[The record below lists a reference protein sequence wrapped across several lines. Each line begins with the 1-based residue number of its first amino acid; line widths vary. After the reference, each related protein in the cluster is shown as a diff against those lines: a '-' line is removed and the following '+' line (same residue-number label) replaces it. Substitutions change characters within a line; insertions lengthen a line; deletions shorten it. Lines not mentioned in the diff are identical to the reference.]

1 MTELKEKAQAEDD
14 LFDEDDEDT
23 QKDKY
28 LTFTVGKED
37 YGIEIYHVTEIIG
50 IQKITD
56 VPDMPAYVKG
66 VINLRGKVIPVMD
79 VRRRFHL
86 EDRAYDDRTCIVVVN
101 INDAAVGLV
110 VDTVREVADI
120 PEKQIEPPPSISEG
134 NRQMFIR
141 GLGKVG
147 EEVKILLNVEQL
159 LHKDDLK
166 TVQALGGSGKASA
179 EMQAGA

>member
-1 MTELKEKAQAEDD
+1 MTELKEKAQIEDD

-56 VPDMPAYVKG
+56 VPDMPDYIKG

-86 EDRAYDDRTCIVVVN
+86 EDRASDDRTCIVVVN
-101 INDAAVGLV
+101 INETAVGLV
-110 VDTVREVADI
+110 VDTVRGVADI
-120 PEKQIEPPPSISEG
+120 PEKNIAPPPSISEG
-134 NRQMFIR
+134 NRQLFIR
-141 GLGKVG
+141 GLGKIG
-147 EEVKILLNVEQL
+147 EEVKILLDIDRVLNAEEMSL
-159 LHKDDLK
+159 LE
-166 TVQALGGSGKASA
+166 KAA
-179 EMQAGA
+179 